1 MKFKKA
7 FAVILAVAMV
17 ITLMPTMAFASTT
30 NTVSQVF
37 NVAAD
42 EDMPVVK
49 LNLKATGKDNVG
61 GIFDLTLENAEWAVD
76 GEPDANKIIDT
87 NNVAGTIKRTE
98 GEAIQVVV
106 NNVVAANAKTVA
118 VDKTSIRI
126 DTDVSTTAENQY
138 IEVYLAL
145 KSGTEPGEVTVSVTD
160 VNAKV
165 SNQTLTVAKV
175 ADSKTVT
182 SVVGSTIKKV
192 SSDGTYEGNQIKI
205 SETSVNAVKDGT
217 GEYQAIR
224 LALPKD
230 YEWDPANTKIGGDLA
245 NTTVGGSTI
254 VLYDATV
261 HLPIFQAGTAK
272 SVCYSL
278 NENKNILTLYFNA
291 VNAPYEQILTI
302 TPSFTVGSEAKEGEV
317 AVNISNLKGDISDAS
332 DLVIAENVVESVEV
346 KTFSEI
352 TTVQSG
358 LKLKNNSADP
368 YYVYVQ
374 LKENVTD
381 ALTAGKTVEF
391 DFPEEIQ
398 VLATPRYS
406 KVAGASKTSSYTETA
421 GVSVNDTTAK
431 DASGF
436 KWTAQ
441 ATAAK
446 DTITFKVPVSVE
458 AGFTGDFD
466 VTVKGAKAG
475 IDEQSVTVGTAV
487 NPVTIEAAVN
497 DVKTG
502 IQNQA
507 VSSIT
512 IKETAKGILQDSSN
526 NDTVTLSIKGYANSG
541 ITLNK
546 AKIKAEVTEG
556 DIEIS
561 EPTVNN
567 GVITFTV
574 KSASSKPSTIVI
586 SGFTVTMNR
595 VAAEGG
601 YDLRA
606 AGNAIVDNE
615 TYNDGDFQPFSV
627 ASANYLNVITPADSD
642 IIDNKIDAKF
652 AVGESKYTNNGTEV
666 AMDAASFIANNRTY
680 VPVRYLANALGVT
693 DENIAWNEAAR
704 TVTLTGSNTV
714 VKLTVG
720 SNIITTSTDTIK
732 ADVPVIVRDNRTYL
746 PARFVANA
754 FGADVAWDAV
764 TRTVTI
770 TK

>member
-76 GEPDANKIIDT
+76 GEPDANNIIDDSAS
-87 NNVAGTIKRTE
+87 VGDLSRAD
-98 GEAIQVVV
+98 GEAIEIAV
-106 NNVVAANAKTVA
+106 NGTAVTDATAVA
-118 VDKTSIRI
+118 VDKTSVRI
-126 DTDVSTTAENQY
+126 NTGVSTAAENQY

-165 SNQTLTVAKV
+165 SNQTLTVAKI
-175 ADSKTVT
+175 ADSKTVA

-205 SETSVNAVKDGT
+205 SETSVNAVNDSA

-230 YEWDPANTKIGGDLA
+230 YEWDPVNTKIGGDLA

-254 VLYDATV
+254 ALYDATA
-261 HLPIFQAGTAK
+261 HLPIFQAGTAT

-398 VLATPRYS
+398 VLAAPRYS

-512 IKETAKGILQDSSN
+512 IKETAKGMLQDSSN